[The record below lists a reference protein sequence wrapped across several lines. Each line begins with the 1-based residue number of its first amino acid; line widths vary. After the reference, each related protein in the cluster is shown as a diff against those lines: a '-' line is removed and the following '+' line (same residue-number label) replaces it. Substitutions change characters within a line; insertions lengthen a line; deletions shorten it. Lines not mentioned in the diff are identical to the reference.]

1 MSTESTQNKNNTFSS
16 MVAQQNLAIGS
27 IPAFYLDTDGTQD
40 SNRR

>member
-1 MSTESTQNKNNTFSS
+1 

-40 SNRR
+40 SNRRHSSIKRNNNMQNQ